1 MSIDSLSYALCAAA
15 YAALLGLFL
24 INRRW
29 LWPDLLFSI
38 AALGT
43 LFWAVIWTALPSEDS
58 PNAHLIRA
66 IGEVL
71 RFAGWSAVL
80 LVLIAVHRSGSKS
93 PWPLL
98 TGRWLGG
105 LSVILAG
112 LIGVQLAAGY
122 MAGAVSGELRVIGAD
137 LLSPSRLIIAVAG
150 LVLVE
155 NLYRNAHPDE
165 RWSLKFF
172 VLGLAGIFAFDVI
185 LFSDAVLYRGRN
197 TELEA
202 ARGIVNALVVPLIAL
217 SAARSPA
224 WAPRVHVSRS
234 IVFHSATLL
243 ASGAYLLLIAASG
256 YYVREIGGSWG
267 GVVQTAL
274 LFAAILFLLAVIVSG
289 RFRAALKRFVSTN
302 FYTYKYDYRHEW
314 LRFMSRL
321 SDEGELPLGERV
333 VRAVADVFEVPEG
346 QLWLRQDDAFLLHTT
361 WNLPPTRASALPDS
375 PFALSLAEGDPL
387 VLDDGSDA
395 EQPRPPLPPWLAAL
409 PRAWLAVPL
418 IHRDRMI
425 GFLILGR
432 SRHPRALAGEDKE
445 LLGILARQAASYM
458 GEWIAFEELTEARRF
473 QEFNKRVT
481 FVTHDLK
488 NLSGQLSLM
497 VGNAGR
503 LRDNPDFIDDMIATV
518 GEAVG
523 KLKTLLEQLKAEPP
537 REPIP
542 PGGVP
547 LGPVIDDIL
556 RRHAHDAPVPTFAGM
571 IDGLA
576 VPADRAR
583 LTAVL
588 RNLVNNAIDAAGSTG
603 SVELR
608 VDRLG
613 ETAIIEVEDDGPGMD
628 PSFVRSELFRPFRST
643 KGSGGLGIGA
653 YECREFARRAGG
665 RLDVDSAPG
674 RGTTMRLVLPLA
686 RMDKAADDKPGTT
699 P

>member
-1 MSIDSLSYALCAAA
+1 MSIDSLSYIICAAA
-15 YAALLGLFL
+15 YAALVGLFL

-29 LWPDLLFSI
+29 LWPDALFSV

-43 LFWAVIWTALPSEDS
+43 SVWAVIWTTFPPQYS
-58 PNAHLIRA
+58 PDAHLVRA
-66 IGEVL
+66 AGEAL
-71 RFAGWSAVL
+71 RFAGWAAVL
-80 LVLIAVHRSGSKS
+80 VVLIAVHRSGDKS

-98 TGRWLGG
+98 AGRWLGG

-112 LIGVQLAAGY
+112 LIGLQLAAGFL
-122 MAGAVSGELRVIGAD
+122 AGATSPDTQAIGAD
-137 LLSPSRLIIAVAG
+137 LLSTSRLVMAVAG
-150 LVLVE
+150 LVLIE

-165 RWSLKFF
+165 RWSLKFL
-172 VLGLAGIFAFDVI
+172 VLGLAGIFGFDVI
-185 LFSDAVLYRGRN
+185 LFSDAVLYRGRASD
-197 TELEA
+197 LEA
-202 ARGIVNALVVPLIAL
+202 ARGIINALVVPLIAL

-243 ASGAYLLLIAASG
+243 GSGTYLLLVAAAG
-256 YYVREIGGSWG
+256 FYVREIGGTWG
-267 GVVQTAL
+267 GVAQTAL
-274 LFAAILFLLAVIVSG
+274 VFAGILLLLAIIVSG
-289 RFRAALKRFVSTN
+289 RFRAALKRFVSAH

-321 SDEGELPLGERV
+321 SDEGKLPLGERV
-333 VRAVADVFEVPEG
+333 VRAVADVFEIPEG
-346 QLWLRQDDAFLLHTT
+346 QLWLRQDGAFVLHTA
-361 WNLPPTRASALPDS
+361 WNLPPTRTPEEEDS
-375 PFALSLAEGDPL
+375 DFSLRLAEGDALL
-387 VLDDGSDA
+387 VDARAEERTTDDV
-395 EQPRPPLPPWLAAL
+395 PLPAWLAAL

-418 IHRDRMI
+418 IHRNQMI

-432 SRHPRALAGEDKE
+432 SRHPRSLAGEDKE

-488 NLSGQLSLM
+488 NLSSQLSLM
-497 VGNAGR
+497 VGNADR

-518 GEAVG
+518 RDAVG
-523 KLKTLLEQLKAEPP
+523 KLKTLLAQLKADSARESGPP
-537 REPIP
+537 A
-542 PGGVP
+542 GVP

-556 RRHAHDAPVPTFAGM
+556 RRHAHDAPVPAFAGM
-571 IDGLA
+571 VDGLA
-576 VPADRAR
+576 VPAGRGR

-588 RNLVNNAIDAAGSTG
+588 RNLVNNAIDAAGPSG
-603 SVELR
+603 CVELR
-608 VDRLG
+608 VDRCG
-613 ETAIIEVEDDGPGMD
+613 ETAVIEVADNGPGMD

-643 KGSGGLGIGA
+643 KGSGLGIGA

-665 RLDVDSAPG
+665 SLNVDTAPG

-686 RMDKAADDKPGTT
+686 PTDGARTEKPGNS